1 VPPSALKAREVVAWS
16 LVALVPVVAILATQG
31 ARLDNDAYQYQS
43 VARNLVH
50 GLGAST
56 DLPYFDVEI
65 AHGIL
70 PAPVTTFPPG
80 YPAAIALGLTLGI
93 PPVLAAGLVSALGF
107 VLAVPAIAL
116 ACRALGLGVFASR
129 AVLFSFIVNSHA
141 VRAGRAAVTEGLF
154 IGLVT
159 AALALTLSVPRVQSR
174 GRWIV
179 PLAAGVALG
188 LAYWVRYAGMLFVPG
203 LAVIGVVRLYRER
216 TGRALGDLALSLV
229 GPIVLIGAG
238 FYRNVALTGSW
249 KGGNGKHV
257 YHSVASIL
265 ETTAKSLYDLV
276 FALDGPRWTR
286 AIDLAL
292 LVVVAWGLAPLLRTA
307 LGRLRAASWH
317 EVPSDGL
324 VALVAFVAFY
334 FVVMIYLGVV
344 SVIAFGT
351 RMLLPLLPA
360 LLLLLALPI
369 GQRRSLGRHPVIPIV
384 VGAAYLLAN
393 VLSYDEVGPTP
404 PHRIA
409 RADLEAPMQDG
420 QGVGEWLLAHTR
432 ADEPLLASNGQGTS
446 YALGRRV
453 VSLTDSE
460 YGERPWDEARVLETM
475 ARFHARYVVLYP
487 HLDPHSGAV
496 QAESS
501 FLSTLLDG
509 KVPEEFSL
517 VATSASAE
525 VFEREPAR

>member
-1 VPPSALKAREVVAWS
+1 VSPSALKAREIVAWS
-16 LVALVPVVAILATQG
+16 LVALLPVVAILATQG

-56 DLPYFDVEI
+56 DLPYFDVEV

-80 YPAAIALGLTLGI
+80 YPAAIALCLTLGI
-93 PPVLAAGLVSALGF
+93 PPVLAAGVVSAFGF

-116 ACRALGLGVFASR
+116 ACRALGLQALASR
-129 AVLFSFIVNSHA
+129 AVLFAFIVNSHA

-159 AALALTLSVPRVQSR
+159 AALALTLLIPRVESR
-174 GRWIV
+174 ARWIV

-188 LAYWVRYAGMLFVPG
+188 LAYWVRYAGLLFVPG
-203 LAVIGVVRLYRER
+203 LAVIGTVRLWRAR

-229 GPIVLIGAG
+229 GPIVLVGAG
-238 FYRNVALTGSW
+238 CYRNVALTGSW
-249 KGGNGKHV
+249 KGGNGKLV
-257 YHSVASIL
+257 YHSVASVL

-286 AIDLAL
+286 AIDLVL
-292 LVVVAWGLAPLLRTA
+292 LVLVAWVLAPLLKTA
-307 LGRLRAASWH
+307 IGRLRASRWR
-317 EVPSDGL
+317 EVPSDGFI
-324 VALVAFVAFY
+324 ALVSFVAFY
-334 FVVMIYLGVV
+334 FVVMVYLGVV

-360 LLLLLALPI
+360 LLLLFALPI
-369 GQRRSLGRHPVIPIV
+369 AHRRSLGRHPALPMVA
-384 VGAAYLLAN
+384 GAAYLLAN

-409 RADLEAPMQDG
+409 RADLEAPMQSG
-420 QGVGEWLLAHTR
+420 QGVGEWLLAHTQ

-501 FLSTLLDG
+501 FLSSLLDG
-509 KVPEEFSL
+509 ASPDGFSL

-525 VFEREPAR
+525 VFEHQPLR